1 MIATSAGAPRQGAR
15 PRGRLPLPRRL
26 ANRDA
31 RAFNA
36 VPVGRAYGH
45 RQAGCAVPEREHTAD
60 QHRPKCSM
68 ARGDA
73 IPRIFEVLS
82 VRRRRGAR
90 AYTPT
95 CHEIGGAKAIAEV
108 RTRVGPVRLAKH
120 VAALV
125 ATGSKRDQL
134 GSPVKV
140 AVGDGAEIHL
150 LPKES
155 GAGGGGRT
163 HTTLRSRDFKSR
175 ASASFAT
182 PAQSSV

>member
-60 QHRPKCSM
+60 QHRPNARS

-82 VRRRRGAR
+82 VRRRSTRLHTNVPRDRWCQGYRGGSHAR
-90 AYTPT
+90 GPGQAGET
-95 CHEIGGAKAIAEV
+95 CCS
-108 RTRVGPVRLAKH
+108 TCCNRLK
-120 VAALV
+120 
-125 ATGSKRDQL
+125 TGSVGIDGQSRGRRRRGNPPRTEGIGCRGR
-134 GSPVKV
+134 GSNPHDLTVP
-140 AVGDGAEIHL
+140 G
-150 LPKES
+150 
-155 GAGGGGRT
+155 
-163 HTTLRSRDFKSR
+163 F
-175 ASASFAT
+175 
-182 PAQSSV
+182 